1 MTSTVIT
8 GGNGFVGSHLVEYL
22 AVRNHAVHV
31 LLRKGSKLPERLATN
46 NLVNV
51 HTLEITSENVYS
63 IIKDIKPDLII
74 HTAGLFVMNH
84 HPSQIEELTNS
95 NINYGIYLLDAASKL
110 GIKKF
115 INTGT
120 SWEHSEGGER
130 KAVNLYAASK
140 HAFQAFVE
148 FYSLRYNIDAVTL
161 KLFDTYGPNDARGKI
176 VSTLIKMLETKKD
189 LALSPGGQLINM
201 VYISDVCN
209 AYLQVINLLL
219 NNDMKGCK
227 EFGVASREPVTLRSL
242 VDSFEKISGTDLKI
256 TWGGR
261 QYRDFEVMIPWTN
274 FERIPNWEE
283 KVTLDDGLL
292 TCINAK
298 WTTIAY

>member
-140 HAFQAFVE
+140 HAFQAFIE
-148 FYSLRYNIDAVTL
+148 FYAFRYDIDIVTL
-161 KLFDTYGPNDARGKI
+161 KLFDTYGPNDTRGKI
-176 VSTLIKMLETKKD
+176 VSKLVEMSRTRKEI
-189 LALSPGGQLINM
+189 ALSPGEQLINM

-209 AYLQVINLLL
+209 AYFQAANLLL
-219 NNDMKGCK
+219 SRDIKGHR
-227 EFGVASREPVTLRSL
+227 EFGVASRKPVTLRKL
-242 VDSFEKISGTDLKI
+242 VASFEKVIQSELKVN
-256 TWGGR
+256 WGGR
-261 QYRDFEVMIPWTN
+261 DYRDNEVMVPWID
-274 FERIPNWEE
+274 FERVPNWQEE
-283 KVTLDDGLL
+283 VTLEEGLSK
-292 TCINAK
+292 CVH
-298 WTTIAY
+298 WT